1 MHTLIQTWQLRP
13 IPFQYYQKK
22 KERNENNQKSIR
34 HKSLSEFS
42 MKQEMQ
48 CPLRT
53 TTRALQACQC

>member
-1 MHTLIQTWQLRP
+1 MLIQTWQLRP

-22 KERNENNQKSIR
+22 KERNDNDQKSIR
-34 HKSLSEFS
+34 HKSLLEFS

-53 TTRALQACQC
+53 TTRALQASQC